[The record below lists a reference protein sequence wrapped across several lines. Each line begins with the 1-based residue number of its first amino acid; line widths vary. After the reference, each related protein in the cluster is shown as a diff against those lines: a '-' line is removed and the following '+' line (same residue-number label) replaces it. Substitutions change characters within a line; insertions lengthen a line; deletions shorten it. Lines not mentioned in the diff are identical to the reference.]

1 MTTLPPHRAEREAI
15 CDLFLEL
22 GPDAPTLDEGWATE
36 DLAAHLYVR
45 ERDPIAASGIMI
57 KPLAHLHDDGIASVK
72 RRLPYELVVE
82 RIRSGPPGP
91 MRLVDPL
98 VNTSEYFIH
107 HEDVRRGAGDHAPR
121 PADEIADV
129 EQALWQALRRTAPLM
144 TRRIHGVAVDLVT
157 DDGEM
162 VRTGRAAQRLTLVG
176 RPGELTLY
184 LSGRRDAA
192 DVRVECSDAAR
203 AALDAAQLGL

>member
-1 MTTLPPHRAEREAI
+1 
-15 CDLFLEL
+15 
-22 GPDAPTLDEGWATE
+22 
-36 DLAAHLYVR
+36 
-45 ERDPIAASGIMI
+45 
-57 KPLAHLHDDGIASVK
+57 
-72 RRLPYELVVE
+72 
-82 RIRSGPPGP
+82 
-91 MRLVDPL
+91 
-98 VNTSEYFIH
+98 
-107 HEDVRRGAGDHAPR
+107 
-121 PADEIADV
+121 
-129 EQALWQALRRTAPLM
+129 M

-162 VRTGRAAQRLTLVG
+162 VRTGRAAQRLTLVVG